1 MKAIALYIGYAVLT
15 AVGLGLLVKSFGYLW
30 RSIMD
35 CRRIIHTK
43 HTVRFMQ
50 KPLNRTLLDGVD
62 AALGLLHELGF
73 QDRHTLYEIKTKADR
88 FRKLHH
94 ISRNKCNDSKPKKK

>member
-1 MKAIALYIGYAVLT
+1 MTTIALYIGCTVLA

-35 CRRIIHTK
+35 CRRIIRTK

-73 QDRHTLYEIKTKADR
+73 QDRRTLYEIKARADR

-94 ISRNKCNDSKPKKK
+94 ISRNKCNLKPKKQ

>member
-1 MKAIALYIGYAVLT
+1 MGTIALYIGYAVLT

-73 QDRHTLYEIKTKADR
+73 QDRHTLYEIKKRADR

-94 ISRNKCNDSKPKKK
+94 ISRNKSNIKPKKQ